1 MNQKM
6 ERFTKKIEYISPQD
20 AMISTVGLYVA
31 FEKLLLDED
40 NKMKM
45 EILLLFFFLFFF
57 AKLQTKRG
65 VCKSSSI
72 RRLIYIK

>member
-6 ERFTKKIEYISPQD
+6 ERFTKKIEWISPQD

-45 EILLLFFFLFFF
+45 EILLLFIFLFFF
-57 AKLQTKRG
+57 CQVANKER
-65 VCKSSSI
+65 SM
-72 RRLIYIK
+72 

>member
-45 EILLLFFFLFFF
+45 EILLLFFFLFF
-57 AKLQTKRG
+57 LPS
-65 VCKSSSI
+65 CKQ
-72 RRLIYIK
+72 REEYVRVVPLED

>member
-1 MNQKM
+1 M
-6 ERFTKKIEYISPQD
+6 PQD

-57 AKLQTKRG
+57 LPS
-65 VCKSSSI
+65 CKQ
-72 RRLIYIK
+72 REEYVRVVPLED

>member
-6 ERFTKKIEYISPQD
+6 ERFTKKIESISPQD

-45 EILLLFFFLFFF
+45 EILLLFFFLFFCCQV
-57 AKLQTKRG
+57 ANKEI
-65 VCKSSSI
+65 CKSSSI
-72 RRLIYIK
+72 RRLIHIK